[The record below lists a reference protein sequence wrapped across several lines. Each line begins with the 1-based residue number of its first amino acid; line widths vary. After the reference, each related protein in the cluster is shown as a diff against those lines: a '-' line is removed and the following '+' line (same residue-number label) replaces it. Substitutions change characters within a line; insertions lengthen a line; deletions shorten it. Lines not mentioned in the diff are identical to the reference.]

1 MLFYND
7 QMKKRSRLKMV
18 TATPETVFV
27 LNFNL
32 EGQDGGSFPGSFLYT
47 PGLLLSWS
55 NGKS

>member
-1 MLFYND
+1 
-7 QMKKRSRLKMV
+7 MV

-27 LNFNL
+27 LSFNL
-32 EGQDGGSFPGSFLYT
+32 EGQDGGSFHDSFLYT